1 MRPAKMIKAF
11 TDRYPLIGPSFW
23 MLSVQYFITQL
34 VVAHDWTRPYS
45 LSQNTISDL
54 GNSAC
59 GTYGARFVCSPLHS
73 WMNASFIVLGVSM
86 LIGAMFIYQEFRKSR
101 GSAAGFGCMAVSGV
115 GTLLVGVFP
124 ENTISAL
131 HFLGA
136 MLPFV
141 IGNLGMII
149 LGLVLDLPKNLR
161 LYSVI
166 SGAIALGALLL
177 FIINTYLG
185 LGVGGM
191 ERIAAYPQTVWLII
205 FGLYMSRSHTSPQT

>member
-1 MRPAKMIKAF
+1 
-11 TDRYPLIGPSFW
+11 
-23 MLSVQYFITQL
+23 
-34 VVAHDWTRPYS
+34 
-45 LSQNTISDL
+45 
-54 GNSAC
+54 
-59 GTYGARFVCSPLHS
+59 
-73 WMNASFIVLGVSM
+73 
-86 LIGAMFIYQEFRKSR
+86 
-101 GSAAGFGCMAVSGV
+101 
-115 GTLLVGVFP
+115 
-124 ENTISAL
+124 
-131 HFLGA
+131 
-136 MLPFV
+136 
-141 IGNLGMII
+141 MII